1 MTPVD
6 RKLSLSWLG
15 LVALTLMS
23 FAAAEGL
30 VSHRLALGGI
40 FAIAAIKGQMV
51 ASRFMEVGHA
61 LPHWR
66 ALYRV
71 WIVAVAILLAAG
83 HLI

>member
-1 MTPVD
+1 MMPVS
-6 RKLSLSWLG
+6 RKLTLSWLG
-15 LVALTLMS
+15 LVALTLVS

-30 VSHRLALGGI
+30 SNRQLALAGI

>member
-1 MTPVD
+1 MTPLD
-6 RKLSLSWLG
+6 RKLSLAWLG
-15 LVALTLMS
+15 LMALTLVS
-23 FAAAEGL
+23 FAAVEGL
-30 VSHRLALGGI
+30 VSHRIALAGI

-71 WIVAVAILLAAG
+71 WIVGIALVLAAG
-83 HLI
+83 HMF

>member
-1 MTPVD
+1 MMPVD
-6 RKLSLSWLG
+6 RTLSLAWLG
-15 LVALTLMS
+15 LVALTVLS

-30 VSHRLALGGI
+30 VGHRLALAGF
-40 FAIAAIKGQMV
+40 FAIAAIKGQVV

-61 LPHWR
+61 RPHWR

>member
-6 RKLSLSWLG
+6 RKLSLGWLG
-15 LVALTLMS
+15 LIALTLVS

-30 VSHRLALGGI
+30 LSHRFAIVGI

-66 ALYRV
+66 TLYRV
-71 WIVAVAILLAAG
+71 WIIGIALVLAAG
-83 HLI
+83 HML

>member
-1 MTPVD
+1 MIPVD
-6 RKLSLSWLG
+6 RTLSLAWLG
-15 LVALTLMS
+15 LVALTVLS

-30 VSHRLALGGI
+30 VGHRLALAGI
-40 FAIAAIKGQMV
+40 FAIAAIKGQV
-51 ASRFMEVGHA
+51 LASRFMEVGHA

-83 HLI
+83 HLL

>member
-6 RKLSLSWLG
+6 RKLSLAWLG
-15 LVALTLMS
+15 LVALTVLS

-30 VSHRLALGGI
+30 VGHRLAIAGI
-40 FAIAAIKGQMV
+40 FAIAAVKGQMV

-61 LPHWR
+61 LPHWK

-71 WIVAVAILLAAG
+71 WIAGIAILLAAG
-83 HLI
+83 HLL

>member
-1 MTPVD
+1 MMSVD
-6 RKLSLSWLG
+6 RKLSLAWLG
-15 LVALTLMS
+15 LVALTVLS

-30 VSHRLALGGI
+30 VSHRIALGGI
-40 FAIAAIKGQMV
+40 FAIAAIKGQVV

-71 WIVAVAILLAAG
+71 WIIGIAILLAVA
-83 HLI
+83 HLL